1 MYDILIIGAGPA
13 GMTAAL
19 YAARAGKNV
28 LLLEKEFPGGQI
40 VNSPLVENYPAIP
53 GVSGADFAMQ
63 LQEQITSLGV
73 KLSYT
78 EAASLEKT
86 EDGFRINGDDALTA
100 RAVILATGVH
110 HRGLGLP
117 GEEDL
122 VGAGLSFCA
131 VCDGAFYRGRTAVV
145 VGGGDTALQD
155 AIYLSAL
162 CKKVYVVHRRDA
174 FRAADALVR
183 KAKAA
188 ENIELLTPYV
198 PVSYR
203 TEDGMI
209 SGLELENRADGSRLT
224 VDTEGIFLA
233 VGQAPQCGFA
243 AGLAELTPDGYLR
256 AGEDCRTN
264 VPGLFTAGDCR
275 VKKVRQLTTAV
286 GDGAVAATLAC
297 EYIDETAEM

>member
-19 YAARAGKNV
+19 YAARAGKQV

-63 LQEQITSLGV
+63 LQEQVTALGV
-73 KLSYT
+73 KLSYV
-78 EAASLEKT
+78 EVDKLEKT
-86 EDGFRINGDDALTA
+86 ADGFRVNGDEDLTA
-100 RAVILATGVH
+100 RAAILATGVS

-155 AIYLSAL
+155 AVYLSAL

-174 FRAADALVR
+174 FRAAEALVR
-183 KAKAA
+183 KARSK
-188 ENIELLTPYV
+188 ENIEFVTPYV
-198 PVSYR
+198 PVAYL
-203 TEDGMI
+203 TEDDMI
-209 SGLELENRADGSRLT
+209 SGLELESRADGSRRVLE
-224 VDTEGIFLA
+224 TEGIFLA

-243 AGLAELTPDGYLR
+243 AGLAELTPDGYVR
-256 AGEDCRTN
+256 AGEDCLTN
-264 VPGLFTAGDCR
+264 IPGLFTAGDCR

-286 GDGAVAATLAC
+286 GDGAVAATAAC
-297 EYIDETAEM
+297 EYLDNSTGM